1 MLIPKQVSQKFLQ
14 PTTQEEEE
22 EEKRGKVEKQ
32 RKEEKEEERVGK
44 REGTWSLH
52 PLNPPPP
59 RPLLNTKQKDL
70 VRAWSKKKIKQDK
83 GITSDGQGPHPAGLF
98 RDP

>member
-44 REGTWSLH
+44 REGTAS
-52 PLNPPPP
+52 
-59 RPLLNTKQKDL
+59 
-70 VRAWSKKKIKQDK
+70 
-83 GITSDGQGPHPAGLF
+83 AGVPDAGTGL
-98 RDP
+98 